1 MKPGMGDMMRQF
13 QKMQDEMAKVQ
24 NQLGDKT
31 VSAEAGGGMIK
42 VTVNGLKEVV
52 SVEIDP
58 SVINASEK
66 EILEDLVVA
75 AVNKALEAAKKMEE
89 EDMGK
94 LTKGF
99 LPPNMKIPGF

>member
-13 QKMQDEMAKVQ
+13 QKMQDEMAKMQ
-24 NQLGDKT
+24 AQLGDKT
-31 VSAEAGGGMIK
+31 VSEEAGGGMIK

-58 SVINASEK
+58 QVINASEK

-75 AVNKALEAAKKMEE
+75 AVNKALESAKKLE
-89 EDMGK
+89 EDEMGK

>member
-1 MKPGMGDMMRQF
+1 MKAGMGDMMRQF
-13 QKMQDEMAKVQ
+13 QKMQDEMAKMQ
-24 NQLGDKT
+24 AQLGDKT
-31 VSAEAGGGMIK
+31 VSEEAGGGMIK

-58 SVINASEK
+58 QVINAAEK

-75 AVNKALEAAKKMEE
+75 AVNKALESAKKMEE

-94 LTKGF
+94 LTKGL